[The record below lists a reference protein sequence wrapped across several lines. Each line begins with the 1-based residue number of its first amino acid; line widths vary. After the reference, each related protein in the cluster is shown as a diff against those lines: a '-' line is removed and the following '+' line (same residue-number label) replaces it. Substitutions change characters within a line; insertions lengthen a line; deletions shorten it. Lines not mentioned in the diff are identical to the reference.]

1 MFPPTKKFILAS
13 LTITKVQ
20 FSTFNYELLP
30 TMLRKFLITTGF
42 AESNVPLGEGCIPLA
57 EGFTKRKLSVKA
69 SRRSCTGNG
78 VFAESMWD
86 PSRWTCAD
94 RPT

>member
-13 LTITKVQ
+13 LTIAKVQ

-42 AESNVPLGEGCIPLA
+42 AESDVPLGEGCIPLA
-57 EGFTKRKLSVKA
+57 GGFTERKLSMKA
-69 SRRSCTGNG
+69 SRRRCTGKG
-78 VFAESMWD
+78 VFAESM
-86 PSRWTCAD
+86 P